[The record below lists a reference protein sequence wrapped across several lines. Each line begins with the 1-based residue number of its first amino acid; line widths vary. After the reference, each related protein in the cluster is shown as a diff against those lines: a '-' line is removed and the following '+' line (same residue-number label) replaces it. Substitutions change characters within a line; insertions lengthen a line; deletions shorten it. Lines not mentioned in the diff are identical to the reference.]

1 LLLRQMRIYARMVPH
16 IAILQFTTPTT
27 GASGVLRIEGEGVAA
42 IVPPFQGLASCGR
55 SVPGADAPGYR
66 LSSFQDFGSDAAL
79 WDFGK
84 DAALWNFGNDAALWD
99 FGSDAALW
107 DFGNDAA
114 LRLPGGCRGVG
125 E

>member
-1 LLLRQMRIYARMVPH
+1 
-16 IAILQFTTPTT
+16 
-27 GASGVLRIEGEGVAA
+27 VLRIEGSGVAA

-66 LSSFQDFGSDAAL
+66 LSSLRDFGNDAAPR
-79 WDFGK
+79 DFGK
-84 DAALWNFGNDAALWD
+84 DAV
-99 FGSDAALW
+99 LW

-114 LRLPGGCRGVG
+114 LRLPGCCPGLG